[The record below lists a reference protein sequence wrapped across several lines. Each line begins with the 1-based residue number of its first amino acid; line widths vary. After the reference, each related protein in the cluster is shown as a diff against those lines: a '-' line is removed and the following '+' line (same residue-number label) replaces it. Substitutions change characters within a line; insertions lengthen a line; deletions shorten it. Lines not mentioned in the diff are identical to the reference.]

1 MDVKGMCD
9 MLDYQLVMVAREV
22 SRERVQGQP
31 AAPGQTLV
39 DFVQKSHQAVMAFL
53 AVLADKSVNLG
64 LAQRYQNRHRS
75 VEGRT

>member
-1 MDVKGMCD
+1 
-9 MLDYQLVMVAREV
+9 MLDYQMVMVAREV

-31 AAPGQTLV
+31 TVPGRSLV
-39 DFVQKSHQAVMAFL
+39 DFAQATHRAVIAFL
-53 AVLADKSVNLG
+53 ATLAEKSVNLV

>member
-1 MDVKGMCD
+1 
-9 MLDYQLVMVAREV
+9 MLDYQMVMVAREV

-31 AAPGQTLV
+31 TASGRALV
-39 DFVQKSHQAVMAFL
+39 DFAQASHRAVKAFL
-53 AVLADKSVNLG
+53 ATLAEKSVNLV

>member
-1 MDVKGMCD
+1 
-9 MLDYQLVMVAREV
+9 MLDYQMVMMAREV

-31 AAPGQTLV
+31 TVPGRSLV
-39 DFVQKSHQAVMAFL
+39 DFAQATHRAVMAFL
-53 AVLADKSVNLG
+53 TALAEKSVNLV

>member
-1 MDVKGMCD
+1 M
-9 MLDYQLVMVAREV
+9 VMVAREV

-31 AAPGQTLV
+31 TASGRALV
-39 DFVQKSHQAVMAFL
+39 DFAQASHRAVKAFL
-53 AVLADKSVNLG
+53 ATLAEKSVNLV

>member
-1 MDVKGMCD
+1 
-9 MLDYQLVMVAREV
+9 MLDYQMVMVAREV

-31 AAPGQTLV
+31 TVPGRALV
-39 DFVQKSHQAVMAFL
+39 DFAQATHRAVIAFL
-53 AVLADKSVNLG
+53 ATLAEKSANLV

>member
-1 MDVKGMCD
+1 
-9 MLDYQLVMVAREV
+9 MLDYQMVMVAREV

-31 AAPGQTLV
+31 TASGRALV
-39 DFVQKSHQAVMAFL
+39 DFAQASHRAVKAFL
-53 AVLADKSVNLG
+53 ATLAENSVNLV